1 MLKKDDLITISNL
14 KNEVEDLVSKR
25 DWQKYHSAKN
35 LAVSISLEAAELL
48 EHFLWDSLEESQE
61 TFIKKKSEITN
72 EMADIVIGVLALCNR
87 FEIDFSPIVLAKI
100 NEIKTKYPVD
110 KSKGK
115 KTKYNKL

>member
-61 TFIKKKSEITN
+61 TFIKKK
-72 EMADIVIGVLALCNR
+72 
-87 FEIDFSPIVLAKI
+87 
-100 NEIKTKYPVD
+100 
-110 KSKGK
+110 
-115 KTKYNKL
+115 KLK